1 MPADEKTTIM
11 APPNGVAV
19 GTQLSGTY
27 ELDERIAAGGMG
39 EVFRGHNIQT
49 GDPVA
54 IKIVLPEFARDA
66 MILALFRKEASV
78 LNHLSHEA
86 IVRYHVFAIDQA
98 IGRPYLAME
107 FVDGLSLVDM
117 YARGPMP
124 PEDAR
129 ALLFR
134 LASGLAA
141 AHEVG
146 IIHRDLSP
154 DNIVLPGG
162 KVGRAKIIDFGIAR
176 SATVG
181 GETLLGGVF
190 AGKYNFVSPEQLG
203 MFGGE
208 VTERSDIYS
217 LGLVMAAVLRGGP
230 LDMSGSQVEVIE
242 KRRSVPDLSAVDPDL
257 RPVLEAMLQPD
268 PADRPTGMGEIA
280 SWVAPG
286 REGWRQHEPTVTAR
300 SLAPPERA
308 PIDEPA
314 GVAPG
319 TMADQAP
326 PPAVS
331 ETPSESP
338 FGPYLGPAE
347 IPIPGPARAS
357 ERPLPGSGQARRGR
371 RGGITA
377 ALFAVL
383 AASVAAVVWYGGFA
397 DRFLRGPDLTQP
409 EPTVSKPE
417 TVPEPGK
424 AEPDAGK
431 TAPAAPDTT
440 TGPSPAGPPVV
451 EPDQQTITEPDKPP
465 SDVTPDTTKLPDAG
479 QTPPVVEPDQPTK
492 EPDKPQPGATPDAT
506 TKLPEAG
513 QTPPAAEPDQP
524 TPREPDKPVPD
535 AAPDTTAEPPAGNP
549 APEGPPTEDGAGQ
562 PPLQPDVEPDSHAG
576 PVGVD
581 PAAEQ
586 ATWVEDYSGGDC
598 FFATATVMN
607 GKMTEIEGFGESIGP
622 FKSLLNDFTSRF
634 QMEPEIGVRLIRP
647 KQCPVTQFLKT
658 LGSRSGSPPDL
669 SLVKYELVD
678 RDPMSGEVQMLPS
691 RQTYLLLV
699 DHDGIAHNLDRILK
713 RDGDRAKFSIA
724 LGLGTGKGED
734 KSAVPEIL
742 LAFATSQPVEAMQ
755 VTGPAP
761 VADLLPRILDEIRS
775 KGMDGS
781 ATARYF
787 RIRG

>member
-1 MPADEKTTIM
+1 MSSDEKTM
-11 APPNGVAV
+11 LVALPEGVAV

-66 MILALFRKEASV
+66 MILSLFRKEASI

-117 YARGPMP
+117 FARGPMP
-124 PEDAR
+124 AGDAR

-141 AHEVG
+141 AHEAG

-154 DNIVLPGG
+154 DNIILPGG

-203 MFGGE
+203 MHGGE
-208 VTERSDIYS
+208 VTEKSDIYS
-217 LGLVMAAVLRGGP
+217 LGLVMAAALRGAP

-242 KRRSVPDLSAVDPDL
+242 KRRAVPDLAGVDAEL

-268 PADRPTGMGEIA
+268 PGDRPGGMDEVA

-286 REGWRQHEPTVTAR
+286 RDAWRVQEPTVTAPPPQR
-300 SLAPPERA
+300 PAPAAAEPTGGPARTASGETAATPE
-308 PIDEPA
+308 
-314 GVAPG
+314 
-319 TMADQAP
+319 AP
-326 PPAVS
+326 PPPA
-331 ETPSESP
+331 SESP
-338 FGPYLGPAE
+338 FGPYRGPEKIA
-347 IPIPGPARAS
+347 IPELKPAS
-357 ERPLPGSGQARRGR
+357 GLPGTEPASTGRRSRGR
-371 RGGITA
+371 GGLA
-377 ALFAVL
+377 AGLLALL

-397 DRFLRGPDLTQP
+397 DRFLPVPQPRP
-409 EPTVSKPE
+409 EPTTTPDATPDGGAADQGTTPDEDRTAPVDAPADADGGRPADKE
-417 TVPEPGK
+417 T
-424 AEPDAGK
+424 APDAGPP
-431 TAPAAPDTT
+431 APPDTSPAPDPRPGPPDTQPSEPDTT
-440 TGPSPAGPPVV
+440 APPQGDPPAPEDGKGPTDKTAEPGPAPQEPP
-451 EPDQQTITEPDKPP
+451 PDVQPD
-465 SDVTPDTTKLPDAG
+465 G
-479 QTPPVVEPDQPTK
+479 
-492 EPDKPQPGATPDAT
+492 DKPQP
-506 TKLPEAG
+506 
-513 QTPPAAEPDQP
+513 EPI
-524 TPREPDKPVPD
+524 
-535 AAPDTTAEPPAGNP
+535 PDT
-549 APEGPPTEDGAGQ
+549 Q
-562 PPLQPDVEPDSHAG
+562 AG
-576 PVGVD
+576 PQGVD
-581 PAAEQ
+581 AAAEQ
-586 ATWVEDYSGGDC
+586 AEWVRSFSGGDC
-598 FFATATVMN
+598 FFASATSMN
-607 GKMTEIEGFGESIGP
+607 GRTVELEGFGNSVEP
-622 FKSLLNDFTSRF
+622 FKTLLADFTKRF
-634 QMEPEIGVRLIRP
+634 KTDPEIGVRLIRQ
-647 KQCPVTQFLKT
+647 KQCPVTRFLAG
-658 LGSRSGSPPDL
+658 LAQAAGDPPDV

-678 RDPMSGEVQMLPS
+678 RDPMSGEVEIAPS

-699 DHDGIAHNLDRILK
+699 DHDGIAHDLDRILK
-713 RDGDRAKFSIA
+713 RGDGKATFSIA

-734 KSAVPEIL
+734 KSAVPQVLI
-742 LAFATSQPVEAMQ
+742 AFATSQAVDAMQ
-755 VTGPAP
+755 VTRPAP
-761 VADLLPRILDEIRS
+761 ADDLLPRILAEIRA
-775 KGMDGS
+775 KKMEAA